1 MGSNSHLVEVL
12 LSQIG
17 YSFDYLEIISEFGV
31 LRALD
36 HIHTPKETGRIEPD
50 NTKSF

>member
-12 LSQIG
+12 LSQVG
-17 YSFDYLEIISEFGV
+17 YGFDYLEIISEFGV

-36 HIHTPKETGRIEPD
+36 HIHTPKETGS
-50 NTKSF
+50 KHS